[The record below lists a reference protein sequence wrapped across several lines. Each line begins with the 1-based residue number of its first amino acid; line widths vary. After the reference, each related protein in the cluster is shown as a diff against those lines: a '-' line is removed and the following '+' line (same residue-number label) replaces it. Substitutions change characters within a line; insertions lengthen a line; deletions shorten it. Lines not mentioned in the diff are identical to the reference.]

1 MDPQRFWLWGF
12 WRNRSKFNNVGQES
26 ILGPL
31 TKSLLLFTM
40 NWLDAQLTLVWIRLN
55 VATEGNDLMAR
66 VLNHSETSF
75 LGLKLVIGAFAAYI
89 LYRCAHIPLA
99 RRGMTFVLGIYV
111 ALMLVHTATGCYAFG
126 WHGPIVLLGYFGTVQ
141 RAFLALL
148 S

>member
-1 MDPQRFWLWGF
+1 M
-12 WRNRSKFNNVGQES
+12 
-26 ILGPL
+26 GPL

-55 VATEGNDLMAR
+55 VATEGNALMAR

-99 RRGMTFVLGIYV
+99 RRGMTLVLGIYV

-126 WHGPIVLLGYFGTVQ
+126 WHGPMVVLDYFGTIP
-141 RAFLALL
+141 RAFLGLL